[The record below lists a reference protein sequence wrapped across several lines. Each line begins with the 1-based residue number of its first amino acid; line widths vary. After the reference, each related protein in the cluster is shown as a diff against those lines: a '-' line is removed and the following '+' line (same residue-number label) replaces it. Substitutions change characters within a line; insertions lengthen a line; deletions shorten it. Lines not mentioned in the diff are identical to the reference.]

1 MKNKLHGLFDEQY
14 QLDKIRKQS
23 DRLVKLQRHIVFEI
37 FRKPLESHVEFG
49 KDRSQG
55 GWPSLM
61 MFILIL
67 QRYYKLSDDSNE
79 YAILDRL
86 TFMRFLGLTVPDA
99 KTIWNFIFERKLLVK
114 QVEPIA
120 FTSP

>member
-14 QLDKIRKQS
+14 RLAKIRKQS

-55 GWPSLM
+55 GWPSFDYLM
-61 MFILIL
+61 MFKILIL

-79 YAILDRL
+79 YAIMDRL
-86 TFMRFLGLTVPDA
+86 T
-99 KTIWNFIFERKLLVK
+99 
-114 QVEPIA
+114 
-120 FTSP
+120 

>member
-14 QLDKIRKQS
+14 RLDKIRKQS

-37 FRKPLESHVEFG
+37 FREPLESHVEFG

-55 GWPSLM
+55 GWPSFGDLM
-61 MFILIL
+61 MFKILIL
-67 QRYYKLSDDSNE
+67 LRYYKLSDDSNE

-86 TFMRFLGLTVPDA
+86 T
-99 KTIWNFIFERKLLVK
+99 
-114 QVEPIA
+114 
-120 FTSP
+120 